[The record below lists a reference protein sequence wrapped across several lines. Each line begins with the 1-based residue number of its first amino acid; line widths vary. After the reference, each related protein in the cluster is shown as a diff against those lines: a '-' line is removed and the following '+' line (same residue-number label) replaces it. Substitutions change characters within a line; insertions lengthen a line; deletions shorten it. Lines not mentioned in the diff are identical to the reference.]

1 MVPCFLFSILSISL
15 FVAHEEVERVGTDE
29 YEDGSLR
36 LKPRGKGKKKR
47 SLVSMRKYRAF

>member
-36 LKPRGKGKKKR
+36 LKPRGKGKKKKVP
-47 SLVSMRKYRAF
+47 SKYEKV